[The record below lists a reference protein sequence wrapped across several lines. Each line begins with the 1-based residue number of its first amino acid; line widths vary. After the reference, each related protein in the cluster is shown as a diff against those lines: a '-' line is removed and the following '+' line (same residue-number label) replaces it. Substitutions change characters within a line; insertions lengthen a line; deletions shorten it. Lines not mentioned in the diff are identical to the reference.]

1 MGPISETNSC
11 DSLKRMPLALSGFRF
26 QRVDGGTTGVD
37 GAVAY
42 TSDETDE
49 TDETIATHVS
59 FNDSSCMTASGV
71 NPKAS

>member
-11 DSLKRMPLALSGFRF
+11 DSLKRTPLALSGFRF

-49 TDETIATHVS
+49 TIATHVS
-59 FNDSSCMTASGV
+59 FNDSSCMTASG
-71 NPKAS
+71 S

>member
-26 QRVDGGTTGVD
+26 QRVDGGTNGVD